1 MKNKQEKE
9 TDYIQ
14 KKLSED
20 DSENDSDYDSY
31 GLLDVED
38 GNGKKEKLIY
48 VALRYTK
55 YLQVNKPLTGCNTG
69 VNLVISQGLVYIS
82 SNDGML

>member
-1 MKNKQEKE
+1 MKNQQEKE

-38 GNGKKEKLIY
+38 GNGKKKVDICCI
-48 VALRYTK
+48 TIHK
-55 YLQVNKPLTGCNTG
+55 ILTG
-69 VNLVISQGLVYIS
+69 Y
-82 SNDGML
+82 